1 MVIIYILYIIYYL
14 YYNKN
19 YILYKRSYK
28 MSFEMDLIYGGV
40 RHPCSNLI
48 KFLYKSSAF
57 IFDHNN
63 FINCCCSNELTFYK
77 EFRIYF

>member
-19 YILYKRSYK
+19 KILYKRSYK
-28 MSFEMDLIYGGV
+28 MSFEMDLIYLGV
-40 RHPCSNLI
+40 KHPCSNLI

-57 IFDHNN
+57 IFDHN
-63 FINCCCSNELTFYK
+63 SFYQ
-77 EFRIYF
+77 